1 MEFLIKQQEEKD
13 FKKLQQ
19 TDAAIF
25 NNNIQ
30 KFKKSPEFLREKV
43 VNRHNQEVDEAIVVE
58 IEIEKEKEI
67 I

>member
-19 TDAAIF
+19 TDAANF
-25 NNNIQ
+25 Q
-30 KFKKSPEFLREKV
+30 YYSRKFKKSPEFLREKV

-58 IEIEKEKEI
+58 IEKEKEI